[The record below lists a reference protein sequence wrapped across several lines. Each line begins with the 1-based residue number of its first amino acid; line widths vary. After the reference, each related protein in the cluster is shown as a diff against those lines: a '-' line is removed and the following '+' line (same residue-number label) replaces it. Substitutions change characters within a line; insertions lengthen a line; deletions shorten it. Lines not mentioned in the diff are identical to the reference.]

1 MFQRTESG
9 GRPAGLQRTFP
20 TSHTVEFPHIGLQV
34 NDIGVGA
41 HHPAMEK
48 SDGIG
53 MANIRSR
60 VGLVNDSFYIYSQ
73 PGHGTTHTI
82 EYPQLGLN
90 NCILTFLIDKAG
102 KLFI

>member
-9 GRPAGLQRTFP
+9 GRPADSQRTFP
-20 TSHTVEFPHIGLQV
+20 TSHTVEFPHIGLKV
-34 NDIGVGA
+34 DDIGVGA
-41 HHPAMEK
+41 HHPALEK

-73 PGHGTTHTI
+73 LGHGTTNTI

-102 KLFI
+102 KLLV